1 MSRQLPAIVVVAHN
15 LRSLHNVG
23 AIFRTADG
31 CGASRVYLTGYTGT
45 PPRDMIAKTAL
56 GAELAVPWEHHRKV
70 IPLLRKLRK
79 SGYQILALE
88 CGPKAVSLPSFRPRF
103 PIALVV
109 GNEVTGLS
117 PAILKAADRVLAI
130 PMLGVKAS
138 YNVSVAAG
146 MALYALR
153 FGAHRHKAR
162 S

>member
-1 MSRQLPAIVVVAHN
+1 MHRQPLPQIVVVAHN
-15 LRSLHNVG
+15 IRSLHNVG

-31 CGASRVYLTGYTGT
+31 CGVARVYLTGYTGT

-56 GAELAVPWEHHRKV
+56 GAELAVPWEHHRQV

-79 SGYQILALE
+79 AGYQVLALE
-88 CGPKAVSLPSFRPRF
+88 CAPKAALLPTFRPSFPV
-103 PIALVV
+103 ALVV

-117 PAILKAADRVLAI
+117 PTVLRAADVVVAI

-138 YNVSVAAG
+138 YNVSVACG

-153 FGAHRHKAR
+153 FAQRPH
-162 S
+162 SSY